1 MAFVPGFE
9 HDIFLSYAHVNNPG
23 GEDGGWVKR
32 FHQALQQ
39 ELIQLTGKQLD
50 LWRDRRLARNN
61 DFDKTI
67 KAAVESS
74 ALFLAINSHA
84 YRQSPYCQDE
94 IKWFHERAQQDGHG
108 VSLGD
113 DQDRRRMIHTLI
125 NSQPFTSWPTPFQGM
140 MAYNFFE
147 AVPDDDIGLPLEP
160 DSPPFKNEFKTL
172 VRELARTLLIFKDTV
187 EKRRA
192 RPTPASLV
200 KADPAAISVF
210 LADTSESQQQ
220 IRERLVNEL
229 ERESIQLAKAL
240 PPPYDSPAHDAEA
253 ATVLQHASLSVHLL
267 DGWRGRKIDQAKN
280 DYYPRRQLELARQ
293 HTTAPMIWVPRK
305 LKLDELDDEE
315 QRDYLRGLESAPRA
329 AGDYG
334 FMVYDAVDDI
344 VREIVARQQKFAQQ
358 QTAANSEA
366 SALLD
371 AHLRDMSHALEC
383 FDPRLSQRNVP
394 LKTNWGNDDPRKNL
408 DELARSLK
416 AASHLILVFGQVPRD
431 WVVSR
436 LREAVKI
443 CVEDDF
449 RIKPCGIY
457 FAPPHKLDDGRF
469 DFGTLPVMQFD
480 SATLD
485 QTLTQWLAR
494 P

>member
-9 HDIFLSYAHVNNPG
+9 HDIFISYAHVNNPG
-23 GEDGGWVKR
+23 GEDGAEGRVAR
-32 FHQALQQ
+32 LQRLLEDRLG
-39 ELIQLTGKQLD
+39 ELTKKAD
-50 LWRDRRLARNN
+50 LKIWRDTRLARNEV
-61 DFDKTI
+61 FDETI
-67 KAAVESS
+67 RREVERS
-74 ALFLAINSHA
+74 ALFLAIHSTA
-84 YRQSPYCQDE
+84 YQQSDYCQQE
-94 IKWFHERAQQDGHG
+94 VEWFDRRTRADGHG
-108 VSLGD
+108 LSVNSLHRVFNLLLSD
-113 DQDRRRMIHTLI
+113 IHHT
-125 NSQPFTSWPTPFQGM
+125 QWPPAFQG
-140 MAYNFFE
+140 ATKFDFFVKAE
-147 AVPDDDIGLPLEP
+147 GDPIALPAEP
-160 DSPPFKNEFKTL
+160 DSPQFKREFDTL
-172 VRELARTLLIFKDTV
+172 LRNLCRTLFVFKEAL
-187 EKRRA
+187 EKQ
-192 RPTPASLV
+192 RPLPAPIT
-200 KADPAAISVF
+200 KPDAFTVF

-220 IRERLVNEL
+220 MRERLVNEL

-253 ATVLQHASLSVHLL
+253 TTVLQQVSLSVHLL

-305 LKLDELDDEE
+305 LKLDELEDED

-329 AGDYG
+329 ADDYG
-334 FMVYDAVDDI
+334 FLVYDAVDDI

-366 SALLD
+366 TALLD

-408 DELARSLK
+408 NELAEGLK
-416 AASHLILVFGQVPRD
+416 MASHLILVFGQVPRE

-480 SATLD
+480 SVTLD
-485 QTLTQWLAR
+485 QTLTQWLSQ
-494 P
+494 